1 MQNLVTRFIKDESG
15 ATAIEYGLIAA
26 LISVALIAGARAIG
40 TGLDEKFGDVATAIS
55 GEGVNTGTDPS

>member
-40 TGLDEKFGDVATAIS
+40 TNLDSKFDAVASAVSGAAVAT
-55 GEGVNTGTDPS
+55 P